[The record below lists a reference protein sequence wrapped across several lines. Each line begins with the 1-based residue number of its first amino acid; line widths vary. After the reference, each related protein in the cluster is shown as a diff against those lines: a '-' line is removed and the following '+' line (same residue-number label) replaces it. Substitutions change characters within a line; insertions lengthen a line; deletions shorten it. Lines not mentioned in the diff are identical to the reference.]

1 MHYYFDK
8 ILLFAKSGCYRRRKP
23 RRWHL
28 LRQNF
33 IIRKKWVLQAEKA
46 ATLASTHKDAE
57 GLVWK
62 VILLEGELAEARRA
76 REVVEENIYGLSDV
90 AVDGARRLVVSKRE
104 RREQFEEFT
113 LLHTR
118 GSELCLDIVGPPQVR
133 NDLSKGMRSTAL
145 CHTEMAGELATLW
158 MVVSSIMESVLGH
171 SPDETF
177 PVEVV
182 GELVTE
188 FQWLEKRRSW
198 LKQPSAR
205 ICDLLLGLPPDQAS
219 LANHLDEAT

>member
-1 MHYYFDK
+1 
-8 ILLFAKSGCYRRRKP
+8 
-23 RRWHL
+23 
-28 LRQNF
+28 
-33 IIRKKWVLQAEKA
+33 
-46 ATLASTHKDAE
+46 
-57 GLVWK
+57 
-62 VILLEGELAEARRA
+62 
-76 REVVEENIYGLSDV
+76 
-90 AVDGARRLVVSKRE
+90 
-104 RREQFEEFT
+104 
-113 LLHTR
+113 
-118 GSELCLDIVGPPQVR
+118 
-133 NDLSKGMRSTAL
+133 
-145 CHTEMAGELATLW
+145 MAGELATLW
-158 MVVSSIMESVLGH
+158 MVVSSIVESVLGR

>member
-8 ILLFAKSGCYRRRKP
+8 ILLFAKSGCYRQRKP

-33 IIRKKWVLQAEKA
+33 IIHKKWVLQAEKA

-104 RREQFEEFT
+104 RRE
-113 LLHTR
+113 
-118 GSELCLDIVGPPQVR
+118 
-133 NDLSKGMRSTAL
+133 
-145 CHTEMAGELATLW
+145 
-158 MVVSSIMESVLGH
+158 
-171 SPDETF
+171 
-177 PVEVV
+177 
-182 GELVTE
+182 
-188 FQWLEKRRSW
+188 
-198 LKQPSAR
+198 
-205 ICDLLLGLPPDQAS
+205 
-219 LANHLDEAT
+219 